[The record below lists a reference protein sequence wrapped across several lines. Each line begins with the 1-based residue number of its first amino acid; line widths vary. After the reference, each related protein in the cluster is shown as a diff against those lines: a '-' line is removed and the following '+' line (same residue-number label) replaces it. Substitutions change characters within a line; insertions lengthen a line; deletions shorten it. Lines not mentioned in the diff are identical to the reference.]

1 MSELKTRHER
11 TCEMYRDEF
20 GVWHCKECENGA
32 DKITGSSGE
41 LDSWNDSWSPNYCPN
56 CGAKVY
62 GATEQS
68 AIEAWN
74 ARAREVELESL
85 VRDCLTAD
93 CHVCAAYMDAHPCK
107 HIEEGGCGLL
117 RRMKYLGID
126 TEGGE

>member
-85 VRDCLTAD
+85 VRDMWFKNIGR
-93 CHVCAAYMDAHPCK
+93 MDHCGWCVMGCYEAERCDFQERM
-107 HIEEGGCGLL
+107 EE
-117 RRMKYLGID
+117 LGIMK
-126 TEGGE
+126 GGE